1 MTTPTEILVVE
12 IGGQSPEVVLVGGPP
27 VVHAVYVGPES
38 NPTPVYIPG
47 SYNPSGTVPV
57 QWFAGDGPPP
67 NFIPGARP
75 GDMYVD
81 QPIGRLYQL

>member
-12 IGGQSPEVVLVGGPP
+12 VGGEAPEVVQVGEPP
-27 VVHAVYVGPES
+27 VVHAVFVGPES

-47 SYNPSGTVPV
+47 SYNPTGNDPV
-57 QWFAGDGPPP
+57 KWFSGDGPPP

-81 QPIGRLYQL
+81 EASGGLYQL